1 MRLNY
6 EDSEKL
12 EELADEY
19 GLKVSTYCRA
29 ILKAHLYDKYLEQD
43 NLLRNCLQLN
53 LRLVTIKKVDLV
65 KKAKGGQLLLI
76 D

>member
-1 MRLNY
+1 MFRLNEIISMRLNY

-29 ILKAHLYDKYLEQD
+29 ILKAHLHNKYIE
-43 NLLRNCLQLN
+43 
-53 LRLVTIKKVDLV
+53 
-65 KKAKGGQLLLI
+65 
-76 D
+76 

>member
-19 GLKVSTYCRA
+19 GIKVSTYCRA
-29 ILKAHLYDKYLEQD
+29 ILKAGFLGYLIRD
-43 NLLRNCLQLN
+43 YPNIIL
-53 LRLVTIKKVDLV
+53 TI
-65 KKAKGGQLLLI
+65 
-76 D
+76 